1 MSCDGVLDFL
11 DVTIGD
17 AIDPSEVGVPATA
30 ADEARAHVAVCAACA
45 ARRAE
50 IGPGPHFIDVTA
62 ESGIGDLSDHT
73 GVEGSKDWMV
83 ETVGHGAA
91 VFDYNGDGRLDL
103 FVPDGNRIDP
113 AQHVRHAW
121 RLYHNDG

>member
-17 AIDPSEVGVPATA
+17 AIDPS
-30 ADEARAHVAVCAACA
+30 
-45 ARRAE
+45 
-50 IGPGPHFIDVTA
+50 

-91 VFDYNGDGRLDL
+91 VFDYDGDGRLDL

-121 RLYHNDG
+121 RLYHNDGGMHFTDVTKGSGLECD